1 MHRDISIAAC
11 FIPVSFV
18 PVSFVPITSD
28 GRCKSI
34 TRATSSALLLRIF
47 SLLCGAGQIKLT
59 HDRRYAR
66 RLQASGSAACNVSWA
81 RERTFHRRGII
92 P

>member
-18 PVSFVPITSD
+18 PVSFIPVSFVPVSFVPITPDS
-28 GRCKSI
+28 RCKSI
-34 TRATSSALLLRIF
+34 TRAASSALLLRIF
-47 SLLCGAGQIKLT
+47 SLLCAAGQIKLT

-66 RLQASGSAACNVSWA
+66 RLQASGSAACNVS
-81 RERTFHRRGII
+81 
-92 P
+92 